1 MKIRHASVLLAA
13 LLAGGAFAATDIG
26 TNYAPAA
33 ETSNSPLR
41 AGEMSTMTGGA
52 PNLMTSNSP
61 YGDRT
66 ADGGRIAN
74 QQLTASETSDVPL
87 RAGEMSTMTRG
98 APNVATNNR
107 VDNVDVASMTV
118 LSSTALGAGPAVMP
132 STTIVAPAAV
142 ITSEPVILV
151 PAAPMNPVPPRMP
164 AW

>member
-1 MKIRHASVLLAA
+1 MKIRHVSVLLAA
-13 LLAGGAFAATDIG
+13 LLAGGAFAADPG

-61 YGDRT
+61 YGDRV
-66 ADGGRIAN
+66 AEGGRIAN

-107 VDNVDVASMTV
+107 VDNVDLASMTV
-118 LSSTALGAGPAVMP
+118 INTTALGAGPAVMP
-132 STTIVAPAAV
+132 STTIVAPATV
-142 ITSEPVILV
+142 ISSDPVILV

>member
-1 MKIRHASVLLAA
+1 MKIRHVSMLLAA
-13 LLAGGAFAATDIG
+13 LLAGGAFAATDTG
-26 TNYAPAA
+26 TNYGPAA

-66 ADGGRIAN
+66 AEGGRIAN

-107 VDNVDVASMTV
+107 VDNVDVAGMTV
-118 LSSTALGAGPAVMP
+118 MSSTALGAGPAVMP
-132 STTIVAPAAV
+132 STTIVAPAV
-142 ITSEPVILV
+142 VTSGPVILV
-151 PAAPMNPVPPRMP
+151 PVAPMNPTPPRMP